1 MPINDIVVVATA
13 VTFGADDNVF
23 VVEVDVIDDT
33 TDDVMDV
40 QCISAETFVLFVV
53 VAADKFVAEV
63 AAVIIS
69 FALLLALLL
78 ILAGLLLVDVELLE
92 LERGCCC

>member
-13 VTFGADDNVF
+13 LTFGADDNVF

-40 QCISAETFVLFVV
+40 PCIDAETFVLFVV